1 MYHYKFNNR
10 CGITRKDDIIPPRLK
25 FPLERGLTK
34 NKVLKIDAML
44 DEYYKF
50 RGWDE
55 NGIPTID
62 NLKKLNIENY

>member
-1 MYHYKFNNR
+1 M
-10 CGITRKDDIIPPRLK
+10 
-25 FPLERGLTK
+25 ERGLTK
-34 NKVLKIDAML
+34 NKVLKIDVML

-62 NLKKLNIENY
+62 NLKKLDIEDY